1 MRRNMSGF
9 AAKFIDN
16 PYAVFK
22 AARQRHPV
30 LWEEFF
36 GMPMWLVTGYKEAE
50 ALLKD
55 ARFIREG
62 RKADTSGHQ
71 PVHSGSTAPE
81 VGLMRNMMLFRD
93 APDHTRLRNL
103 VNKAFTPRMVQKL
116 SPTIESIAD
125 QLLDECRPMPQH
137 ELIRDFS
144 YLLPAF
150 VIAELLGVPKED
162 RSFFRKWSDAFFR
175 FIDFNPSTEDL
186 ESMTEDIEDA
196 KQYFEE
202 LIQSRRAHP
211 RDDLIS
217 GFIEAK
223 EKNDQLNTE
232 EMIATCLLLMIAG
245 HETTGNLITNG
256 YKLLLDHPGMYDML
270 RGNMDLVPAAL
281 EEVLRYEPPILMTY
295 RSVSDDL
302 VFAGQSMQQG
312 QVVMIALAGANR
324 DPSVMNQPEDFNIFR
339 SDCKHLSFASGPHY
353 CLGAPLARLEGEI
366 ALRKLV
372 TRLEKPEIIGQPRW
386 KQSIIFR
393 GYESLHIR
401 AEVV

>member
-1 MRRNMSGF
+1 MSGF
-9 AAKFIDN
+9 AARFIDN
-16 PYAVFK
+16 PYAFFRE
-22 AARQRHPV
+22 ARQRHPV
-30 LWEEFF
+30 LWQEFF
-36 GMPMWLVTGYKEAE
+36 GVPMWLVTGYKEAE

-55 ARFIREG
+55 ARFIREV

-71 PVHSGSTAPE
+71 PVHLESSPPE

-103 VNKAFTPRMVQKL
+103 VNKAFTPRMVQKQ
-116 SPTIESIAD
+116 SSIIESIAD
-125 QLLDECRPMPQH
+125 HLLDECRARPQH

-144 YLLPAF
+144 HLLPAF

-162 RSFFRKWSDAFFR
+162 QSFFRKWSNVFFQ
-175 FIDFNPSTEDL
+175 FIDFNPSMERL
-186 ESMTEDIEDA
+186 ESMTRDIEDA
-196 KQYFEE
+196 KRYFET
-202 LIQSRRAHP
+202 LIETRREHP

-217 GFIEAK
+217 GLIVAK
-223 EKNDQLNTE
+223 EKYDQLNTE
-232 EMIATCLLLMIAG
+232 EMVATCLLLVFAG
-245 HETTGNLITNG
+245 YETTGNLITNG
-256 YKLLLDHPGMYDML
+256 YKLLLDHPSMYDML
-270 RGNMDLVPAAL
+270 RGNAALFPAAV
-281 EEVLRYEPPILMTY
+281 EETLRYEPPILMVY
-295 RSVSDDL
+295 RVVSDDL

-324 DPSVMNQPEDFNIFR
+324 DPSVMNQPEDFNIVR

-372 TRLEKPEIIGQPRW
+372 TRLEKPEIIGQPQR
-386 KQSIIFR
+386 KQSVIFR